1 VHARYQRAA
10 VATEETSSPKNHAKP
25 FQPVEEFTPSKP
37 TRVFWST
44 PAMSVRAGRLVGV
57 RLVGRTVEVALV
69 KQGNDRIEWVV
80 ADTLLSEF
88 QVALWRRTSKF
99 TL

>member
-1 VHARYQRAA
+1 MHVRYQRAA
-10 VATEETSSPKNHAKP
+10 VATEEPSSPSNP
-25 FQPVEEFTPSKP
+25 TRPSQSIDEFTPSKS
-37 TRVFWST
+37 TRVLWAA
-44 PAMSVRAGRLVGV
+44 PAMSVLAGRLVGV